1 MNNFTYRIVLL
12 ICMLTIFTNIQAQ
25 KTTGHSEKI
34 RPSWMDNPPIPG
46 NNTFYYRTI
55 VNQSSTLEQAR
66 NNSLTDLSE
75 YIKKEMDISGEIRIR
90 TTSDMVNDKEDI
102 QSYFEYNYDIKSQP
116 QKIIYNKV
124 DEYWEYICY
133 PDGSCKYSLHTLYMI
148 AKESNKRAVFDQIR
162 FTRKYG
168 ISAVA
173 RSIIPGWGQL
183 YKGSTAKGLCIMG
196 GEVALAGGIISFESM
211 RSNYRKK
218 IRQTQNADH
227 IRNYSTKANNCTTF
241 RNICIGGAAALYV
254 YNLVDALV
262 ANGAKRTII
271 RKNKITYYPVASPD
285 CNGIGLSYHF

>member
-1 MNNFTYRIVLL
+1 MNNFTYRIGLF

-25 KTTGHSEKI
+25 KTTGHSENI

-133 PDGSCKYSLHTLYMI
+133 PDGSCKYSY
-148 AKESNKRAVFDQIR
+148 
-162 FTRKYG
+162 
-168 ISAVA
+168 
-173 RSIIPGWGQL
+173 IP
-183 YKGSTAKGLCIMG
+183 YI
-196 GEVALAGGIISFESM
+196 
-211 RSNYRKK
+211 
-218 IRQTQNADH
+218 
-227 IRNYSTKANNCTTF
+227 
-241 RNICIGGAAALYV
+241 
-254 YNLVDALV
+254 
-262 ANGAKRTII
+262 
-271 RKNKITYYPVASPD
+271 
-285 CNGIGLSYHF
+285 